1 MNSKVLFITP
11 HDQDADSLT
20 KMLAG
25 SRPIVHARSLKE
37 AAGKLSASDFG
48 VVLTEANLEDGTWL
62 DVLELSSR
70 FGMQVVVTEAWADA
84 RFWAKAINLGAFDLV
99 VQPFRAVEVSR
110 VLASACAQRQ
120 MVKAAAVAAL
130 AV

>member
-62 DVLELSSR
+62 DV
-70 FGMQVVVTEAWADA
+70 VTEAWADA
-84 RFWAKAINLGAFDLV
+84 RFCAKAINLGAFDLV